1 MSQIY
6 EAAGLGD
13 ASTFL
18 STAVPI
24 LTLGLVMSIIFG
36 AIANKIGHIFPKM
49 SGDGRLSRKE
59 MPEDVK
65 DDQKKEVSA
74 RSCASG
80 FLLATAYY
88 IMGVILNKISS
99 DHGVYIHA
107 FAYMVILLAVS
118 NMIGLIPQTVKDGSK
133 KLQGFFA
140 GQLSWVIMVGVGVVY
155 VSIADVLAVLTFS
168 NFVMVLFVIL
178 GAAAGAALMGWL
190 MGFFP
195 VEAVITAA
203 LCMSNSGGAGDVQF

>member
-88 IMGVILNKISS
+88 IMGVILNKIIPPIM
-99 DHGVYIHA
+99 GVSIHA
-107 FAYMVILLAVS
+107 FAYMVILLAV
-118 NMIGLIPQTVKDGSK
+118 ICGSV
-133 KLQGFFA
+133 LDAFA
-140 GQLSWVIMVGVGVVY
+140 K
-155 VSIADVLAVLTFS
+155 IADGKYPFVSRGDNSGTHTKELSLWPESLGISEDPKSFADYTQWYTSANAGMGACLVMAEQMHAYILTDKATFLTFVA
-168 NFVMVLFVIL
+168 NNGVM
-178 GAAAGAALMGWL
+178 
-190 MGFFP
+190 
-195 VEAVITAA
+195 
-203 LCMSNSGGAGDVQF
+203 D